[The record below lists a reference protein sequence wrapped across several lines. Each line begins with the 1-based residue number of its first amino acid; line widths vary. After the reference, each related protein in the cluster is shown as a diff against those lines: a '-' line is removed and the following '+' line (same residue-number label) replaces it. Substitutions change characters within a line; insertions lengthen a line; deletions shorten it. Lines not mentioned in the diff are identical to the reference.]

1 MPSHADLRGLA
12 ARVGRSLLAS
22 DLRLATAESC
32 TGGWIAKAVTD
43 IPGSSQWFLGGYVTY
58 SNAMKMRALGIHRR
72 SLERYGA
79 VSKAVAREMARGAL
93 RASGADVAV
102 AVTGIAGPD
111 GGSPEKPVGTVWFC
125 WASRRGRAVKFL
137 TLKRRFSGNRAQ
149 VRSKAVALA
158 LRGLLRV
165 NGVRIK
171 F

>member
-125 WASRRGRAVKFL
+125 WASRRGRVVKFL

>member
-125 WASRRGRAVKFL
+125 WALRRGRAVKFL

-165 NGVRIK
+165 NGVRIE